1 MKHLI
6 ITLLASAAALTVGA
20 EPLIK
25 VGSVVLKLAYAP
37 PDSPVGLREYV
48 PPNQSVE
55 SWARMASVR
64 VYKKEKKAKEFL
76 DRVGAQVMSS
86 HPSAK
91 AMLLKHEK
99 SSEHVLDFLT
109 FTPDGSMAE
118 WNLMRAK
125 YDKTRGLIVFQ
136 YAARFQ
142 TNSDLAP
149 TIIAE
154 RAAML
159 DPFMEATF
167 QEEGNQSSQP
177 TPGS

>member
-6 ITLLASAAALTVGA
+6 IILLTLAASLRVDA
-20 EPLIK
+20 EPLIR
-25 VGSVVLKLAYAP
+25 VGAVVLKLAYAP
-37 PDSPVGLREYV
+37 SDSPVGLREYV
-48 PPNQSVE
+48 PPDQSVE

-64 VYKKEKKAKEFL
+64 MYKKEKKAKEFL
-76 DRVGAQVMSS
+76 HRLGEQVMRS

-91 AMLLKHEK
+91 AMILKHEK
-99 SSEHVLDFLT
+99 SGEYVLDFLT

-125 YDKTRGLIVFQ
+125 YDKSRGLVVFQ
-136 YAARFQ
+136 YAARFH

-149 TIIAE
+149 TIVAE
-154 RAAML
+154 RKTML

-167 QEEGNQSSQP
+167 QEEANQPPQP
-177 TPGS
+177 TPGG